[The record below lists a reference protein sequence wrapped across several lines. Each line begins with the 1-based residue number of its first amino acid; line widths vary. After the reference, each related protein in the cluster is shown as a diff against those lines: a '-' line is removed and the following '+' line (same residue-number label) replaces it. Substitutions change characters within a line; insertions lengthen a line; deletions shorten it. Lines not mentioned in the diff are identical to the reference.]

1 MSHVLIILEVLYINK
16 NLELNENIR
25 SKEIRLTGE
34 ESKIMKTEDALRMA
48 REQNLDLVMISPT
61 AVPPVCRI
69 MDYSKYLYEQSKK
82 QKEAKK
88 NQKVVEL
95 KEIRLSPTIEEHDID
110 IKCNNA
116 KKFLSSGNKVKVS
129 VRFRGRQNNTAAV
142 GNKVLDVFIS
152 KLGDAGV
159 IEKSP
164 QFEGRNMFLILSPKK

>member
-82 QKEAKK
+82 QKEAR
-88 NQKVVEL
+88 Q
-95 KEIRLSPTIEEHDID
+95 EISQR
-110 IKCNNA
+110 
-116 KKFLSSGNKVKVS
+116 
-129 VRFRGRQNNTAAV
+129 
-142 GNKVLDVFIS
+142 
-152 KLGDAGV
+152 
-159 IEKSP
+159 EKSLSAP
-164 QFEGRNMFLILSPKK
+164 FFLQKTFQGSRIPCREALYLQKQLRARA